1 MRGLSGISAGRQC
14 EWVTSTDSNAY
25 SGKAASWHA
34 GAGRPRTPPSFR
46 TIMASSPLAR
56 TRRLS
61 RAAFVASLAAWLSV
75 VPPGLCLLGAQE
87 PAAVRAPRAAVSAP
101 KGMVVSA
108 SAIASQA
115 GRDVL
120 ANGGNAIDAAIA
132 TGFALAV
139 TYPTAGNIGGGGFM
153 VVRFP
158 DGKTTTIDF
167 REKAPARAT
176 PGMFLDSTGA
186 YSARLHHNSHKSV
199 GVPGTVAGFAHAH
212 RKYGKAAWAKL
223 VDPAV
228 KLAGAGFAVPSGL
241 AASLAGAQTRLSA
254 YPATL
259 AAYYKNGQP
268 YAEGEKLVLGDLAR
282 TLARVRDQGRD
293 GFYKGITA
301 KLISDEMASHG
312 GLIDQA
318 DLAAYQPAE
327 RAAVKGTYRGYE
339 IISMPPPSS
348 GGTAMIE
355 MLNILE
361 GYDLKSLGH
370 NSPQYVHYLA
380 ESMRRA
386 FRDRAVYMGDPDFTK
401 PPLEKLTS
409 KAYATELRRTIQQ
422 DKASPSSPADVTQA
436 YESDETTHYSVVD
449 KDGMAVSVTYTLEAG
464 YGLGAVVEGAG
475 FLLNNEMGDFN
486 GKPGLTDSTG
496 LVGTNPNIAQPGK
509 RMLSSMTPMIL
520 AKDGKLVAVVG
531 SPGGRTIIN
540 TVMEVV
546 LNLID
551 FQMPVQDAVNAPRL
565 HHQWLPNVITM
576 ERAGTPAA
584 TVKALEAMGHTVRLG
599 GPQGTAHSIFVS
611 ATGRRQGAADPRD
624 RDARA
629 VGH

>member
-1 MRGLSGISAGRQC
+1 MTLSPLQAR
-14 EWVTSTDSNAY
+14 
-25 SGKAASWHA
+25 AAARWWLA
-34 GAGRPRTPPSFR
+34 GAVL
-46 TIMASSPLAR
+46 PLA
-56 TRRLS
+56 
-61 RAAFVASLAAWLSV
+61 
-75 VPPGLCLLGAQE
+75 LGAQE
-87 PAAVRAPRAAVSAP
+87 PAADRAPRAAVDAP

-108 SAIASQA
+108 SAMASQA

-167 REKAPARAT
+167 REKAPAHAT
-176 PGMFLDSTGA
+176 PEMFTDSAGA
-186 YSARLHHNSHKSV
+186 YSARIHHNSHKSV

-212 RKYGKAAWAKL
+212 QKYGKVSWAKL

-228 KLAGAGFAVPSGL
+228 KLAGNGFAVPSGL
-241 AASLAGAQTRLSA
+241 AASLKGAQTRLAA
-254 YPATL
+254 YPATI

-268 YAEGEKLVLGDLAR
+268 YAEGEQMVLGDLAK
-282 TLARVRDQGRD
+282 TLTRVRDQGRD
-293 GFYKGITA
+293 GFYKGTTA
-301 KLISDEMASHG
+301 KLIAEEMASHG
-312 GLIDQA
+312 GLINEA

-386 FRDRAVYMGDPDFTK
+386 FRDRALYLGDPDFTK
-401 PPLEKLTS
+401 PPLEKLMS
-409 KAYATELRRTIQQ
+409 KAYATELRSTIVK
-422 DKASPSSPADVTQA
+422 DKASPSSPADVAQG

-464 YGLGAVVEGAG
+464 YGLGAVVNGAG

-496 LVGTNPNIAQPGK
+496 LVGTKPNIAQPGK

-551 FQMPVQDAVNAPRL
+551 FQMPVQDAVNAPRM
-565 HHQWLPNVITM
+565 HHQWLPNVITI
-576 ERAGTPAA
+576 ERSGTLPA

-599 GPQGTAHSIFVS
+599 GNQGTAHSIFVN
-611 ATGRRQGAADPRD
+611 AKGVRKGAADPRD
-624 RDARA
+624 RDAGAR
-629 VGH
+629 GH